1 MRVAVVGAGTARV
14 FDEVSQSDD
23 QSLEVA
29 FSPSKGILSCCFYD
43 ILSTCIFSKT
53 NALLFILN
61 YLSALMNF
69 SCSSAMGEVLAS
81 ELPRGSEST
90 CKVLYPASAKASR
103 EIRESICCLQ

>member
-1 MRVAVVGAGTARV
+1 VFLRGWKAAGSPKVRVAVVGAGTARV

-43 ILSTCIFSKT
+43 ILATCIFSKT

-61 YLSALMNF
+61 
-69 SCSSAMGEVLAS
+69 
-81 ELPRGSEST
+81 
-90 CKVLYPASAKASR
+90 
-103 EIRESICCLQ
+103 